1 MADRISAVKGMNDL
15 LPQDTALWESVEE
28 TVRSWMRSYGYRN
41 IRTPIVE
48 QTAVFS
54 RGLGQVTD
62 IVEKEMYS
70 FLDAM
75 NGDALTLRPENTAG
89 VVRAVVEHNLTY
101 EGPKRLWYM
110 GPMFRHERPQR
121 GRYRQFHQ
129 IGAEA
134 VGFAGP
140 DIDAEIISM
149 CQRLW
154 DDLGIDDVKLE
165 LNSIGDLPE
174 RQAHRAQ
181 LIAYFEQHLDV
192 LDEDAKRR
200 LHTNPLRI
208 LDTKNPKMQ
217 EMVNGA
223 PQLMNFLGE
232 ASLAHFETVK
242 ILLGELNVP
251 FKINPRLVR
260 GMDYYNRTVFEW
272 TTTLLG
278 AQGTICG
285 GGRYDPLAEM
295 YGGKPTPAIGFAI
308 GMERL
313 IELCKEAG
321 SIEPDVASD
330 IYLVHSGEAAQRLA
344 VRCAEELRS
353 AGFNVVLN
361 CGGGS
366 FKAQFKRADASGAQF
381 AVVIGDNEVEKGEAA
396 VKSLRQSGAE
406 TASTDGTSNE
416 PAAPNEQINV
426 PFEVL
431 AERLSQMML
440 A

>member
-1 MADRISAVKGMNDL
+1 MTIVSQLNEKISAVKGMNDF
-15 LPQDTALWESVEE
+15 LPADTAIWERVEE

-48 QTAVFS
+48 LTPLFS

-70 FLDAM
+70 FTDAL
-75 NGDALTLRPENTAG
+75 NGDPLTLRPENTAG
-89 VVRAVVEHNLTY
+89 VIRAAIEHNLTY
-101 EGPKRLWYM
+101 DGPKRLWYM

-134 VGFAGP
+134 LGWSGP

-154 DDLGIDDVKLE
+154 DDLGIPQVQLE
-165 LNSIGDLPE
+165 INSIGDLPE
-174 RQAHRAQ
+174 RQLHREA
-181 LIAYFEQHLDV
+181 LIKHFSANEDL

-200 LHTNPLRI
+200 LNTNPLRI

-217 EMVNGA
+217 QLVEEA
-223 PQLMNFLGE
+223 PKLIEFLGDE
-232 ASLAHFETVK
+232 TRLHFESVLR
-242 ILLGELNVP
+242 LLRELNLP
-251 FKINPRLVR
+251 YKINPRLVR

-278 AQGTICG
+278 SQGTICG
-285 GGRYDPLAEM
+285 GGRYDPLAQM
-295 YGGKPTPAIGFAI
+295 YGGKPTPAVGFAI

-321 SIEPDVASD
+321 SIQPDVD
-330 IYLVHSGEAAQRLA
+330 TDVYLIHSGELAQPLA
-344 VRCAEELRS
+344 MRCAEELR
-353 AGFNVVLN
+353 GKGLNVVLH

-366 FKAQFKRADASGAQF
+366 FKSQFKRADASGAQF
-381 AVVIGDNEVEKGEAA
+381 AVIFGDEEVARREAA
-396 VKSLRQSGAE
+396 VKPLRDPSQLAGSDAGA
-406 TASTDGTSNE
+406 
-416 PAAPNEQINV
+416 QINV
-426 PFEVL
+426 PLEKL
-431 AERLSQMML
+431 AEKL
-440 A
+440 AELLIG